1 MPQSDPYAE
10 FGGQMIQATPV
21 ANDPYAEF
29 GGQTISAQPSESAF
43 VTNRPQLPT
52 PAEVIAPIAQSM
64 QPFGASG
71 PAAGKLTGLPG
82 VNPHSPTGAEVAGD
96 VALASSHEIAGPA
109 SRVVGQTVKGAVKA
123 APYLAL
129 SEGIN
134 YARKNLPMNMGKY
147 IPPGAEW
154 VLPLLVGGG
163 KGAAAGEAAETT
175 AATAAEEAPAATAA
189 AEAEGAA
196 AAEPKGTEVEL
207 GNWTKEKSAPYQ
219 GRSVPEMQLLDS
231 TTISKAGYAA
241 DKKQLVVEFRNG
253 NVYSLR
259 GVPQKIADGFM
270 ESESHGAYYS
280 KNIKGRYAT
289 ERWGTTTGRK
299 Y

>member
-29 GGQTISAQPSESAF
+29 GGQTITAQPSESAF

-52 PAEVIAPIAQSM
+52 PSEVIAPLAQSM

-96 VALASSHEIAGPA
+96 VALASSPEIAGPA

-175 AATAAEEAPAATAA
+175 AATAAEEAPAATTA
-189 AEAEGAA
+189 AEAEGTSVPLGEPAA
-196 AAEPKGTEVEL
+196 AKGNPYGVATAPKMDMV
-207 GNWTKEKSAPYQ
+207 
-219 GRSVPEMQLLDS
+219 DS
-231 TTISKAGYAA
+231 TTVQKLGYNA
-241 DKKQLVVEFRNG
+241 DKDHLWIEFRNG
-253 NVYSLR
+253 GVYR
-259 GVPQKIADGFM
+259 YKGVPEGLFNKLKD
-270 ESESHGAYYS
+270 SESQGSFIAR
-280 KNIKGRYAT
+280 NIKGRYSV
-289 ERWGTTTGRK
+289 EYMGSTTGRK

>member
-154 VLPLLVGGG
+154 VQPQA
-163 KGAAAGEAAETT
+163 K
-175 AATAAEEAPAATAA
+175 
-189 AEAEGAA
+189 
-196 AAEPKGTEVEL
+196 
-207 GNWTKEKSAPYQ
+207 
-219 GRSVPEMQLLDS
+219 
-231 TTISKAGYAA
+231 
-241 DKKQLVVEFRNG
+241 
-253 NVYSLR
+253 
-259 GVPQKIADGFM
+259 PQKPQRQQRQR
-270 ESESHGAYYS
+270 
-280 KNIKGRYAT
+280 KRQQQRQQQKRKGQLPQNRKAL
-289 ERWGTTTGRK
+289 RLNSATGRRRRAPHIRAVVLLRCNCSTLPPLAK
-299 Y
+299 RDMLPTKNSLLSNFETAMCTRFAGCLRRLLMGLWRVS

>member
-29 GGQTISAQPSESAF
+29 GGQTITAQPSESAF

-52 PAEVIAPIAQSM
+52 PSEVIAPLAQSM

-96 VALASSHEIAGPA
+96 VALASSPEIAGPA

-163 KGAAAGEAAETT
+163 KGAAAG
-175 AATAAEEAPAATAA
+175 
-189 AEAEGAA
+189 EGAA

-280 KNIKGRYAT
+280 K
-289 ERWGTTTGRK
+289 
-299 Y
+299 